1 MIALTFSL
9 VSLIALSV
17 AQNQT
22 VSLFL
27 PDADPQNLVGSI
39 VGGVR
44 DPDLTF
50 SNM

>member
-1 MIALTFSL
+1 MVSLTFSL
-9 VSLIALSV
+9 LSLIALSA

-27 PDADPQNLVGSI
+27 PDVDLQSLVGSI

-44 DPDLTF
+44 HSDLI
-50 SNM
+50 